1 MLAKLSRRPKLFSIV
16 NAMSEQMSTLM
27 SDDMNEGEYTQLSV
41 PPDVIAE
48 GGDEV
53 LRAFVINGGLSI
65 AIQRA
70 FEDPATWGRL
80 LMDVA
85 RYVAG
90 LYGRE
95 TELSEQEALAHMMRV
110 LKDEIIKSETS
121 DMTGLIN

>member
-1 MLAKLSRRPKLFSIV
+1 MQESDFTELSI
-16 NAMSEQMSTLM
+16 
-27 SDDMNEGEYTQLSV
+27 

-70 FEDPATWGRL
+70 FEDPAIWGRL
-80 LMDVA
+80 LIDVA

-95 TELSEQEALAHMMRV
+95 TELSEPEALAAMMAV
-110 LKDEIIKSETS
+110 FQDEIIKSES
-121 DMTGLIN
+121 SGATGNIN

>member
-1 MLAKLSRRPKLFSIV
+1 MLAKLSLRPKPFFIV

-121 DMTGLIN
+121 DTTGLIN

>member
-1 MLAKLSRRPKLFSIV
+1 
-16 NAMSEQMSTLM
+16 
-27 SDDMNEGEYTQLSV
+27 
-41 PPDVIAE
+41 
-48 GGDEV
+48 
-53 LRAFVINGGLSI
+53 
-65 AIQRA
+65 
-70 FEDPATWGRL
+70 
-80 LMDVA
+80 MDVA

>member
-1 MLAKLSRRPKLFSIV
+1 MLAKLSQRPKPFSIV
-16 NAMSEQMSTLM
+16 NAMSEQKSTLM

-65 AIQRA
+65 AIKRA

-121 DMTGLIN
+121 DTTGLIN

>member
-1 MLAKLSRRPKLFSIV
+1 
-16 NAMSEQMSTLM
+16 MSEQMSTLM